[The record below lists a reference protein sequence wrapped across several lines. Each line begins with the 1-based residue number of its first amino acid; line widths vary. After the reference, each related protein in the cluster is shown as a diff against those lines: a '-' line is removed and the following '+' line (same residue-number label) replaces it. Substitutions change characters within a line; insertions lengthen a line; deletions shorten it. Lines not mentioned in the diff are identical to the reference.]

1 MILPILCFIQ
11 LFDGL
16 FAGTWILRSM
26 SWLDWITGW
35 ITWCAMFLKWPCAF
49 IWRALFRYMCN
60 HQYSGWLSFC
70 RICRYT
76 RHPWI
81 YILNYWRSWFNIY
94 NNKFMKFICETVNNY
109 YSSKIS
115 HHWLALFIVNP
126 TAVIEF
132 FNLKMS
138 LLYLSC

>member
-49 IWRALFRYMCN
+49 IWRALFRYICN
-60 HQYSGWLSFC
+60 HQYSGWLSFF
-70 RICRYT
+70 RICMYT

-81 YILNYWRSWFNIY
+81 YRTYLTTEDLDLIFITKNSWNYLWNCKQLSFFKNWPRLIGVCVIY
-94 NNKFMKFICETVNNY
+94 SEVSC
-109 YSSKIS
+109 S
-115 HHWLALFIVNP
+115 H
-126 TAVIEF
+126 
-132 FNLKMS
+132 
-138 LLYLSC
+138 